1 MKTIIVT
8 NSIHITD
15 NDYSYHEKTLNL
27 INSYLK
33 FTDFDI
39 LVLTNNVD
47 YFKHIKDNRLL
58 VFNYSDNFNESITS
72 ANKFNMHLKRY
83 PLRLASNMDYDII
96 YHHDCDCYITGW
108 DVESYI
114 DLVSQDYDVIFPN
127 DPRPQLG
134 SLRRNYKHFQQ
145 KIDREFVG
153 LYYDELDQSPNPT
166 ETRIIFKNNDKLKVF
181 LDFWDEISNNN
192 NNYLTY
198 YCGVYFGTSSIHS
211 KMKMGQVG
219 KNLKFS
225 DYGRISHQ
233 NKTLNY
239 FGTYINE

>member
-1 MKTIIVT
+1 MKTIVVT
-8 NSIHITD
+8 NSIQITD
-15 NDYSYHEKTLNL
+15 NDYSYHEKTLKL
-27 INSYLK
+27 ISSYLK
-33 FTDFDI
+33 YTKFDI

-47 YFKHIKDNRLL
+47 YFKNVEDNRVLL
-58 VFNYSDNFNESITS
+58 VDYDKIFNESITS
-72 ANKFNMHLKRY
+72 GKKFNMHLKRY
-83 PLRLASNMDYDII
+83 PLRLASKMDYDVI

-108 DVESYI
+108 DDESY
-114 DLVSQDYDVIFPN
+114 DKLVNQDYDIIFPN

-134 SLRRNYKHFQQ
+134 NLRKNHKHFQE

-153 LYYDELDQSPNPT
+153 LYYDELDQAPNPA